1 MQNALDL
8 SLLKQ
13 NRKDD
18 KIMIR
23 GFLEMAEKE
32 KFNKNEWTK
41 AYLKN
46 NYKKLTIRVR
56 LDDQNGVL
64 DKINNTENV
73 NEYIYNLI
81 LADIKKEA
89 K

>member
-1 MQNALDL
+1 MIREDL
-8 SLLKQ
+8 S
-13 NRKDD
+13 
-18 KIMIR
+18 
-23 GFLEMAEKE
+23 MAGEK
-32 KFNKNEWTK
+32 KFNSNEWHK
-41 AYLKN
+41 DYLKN

-89 K
+89 N